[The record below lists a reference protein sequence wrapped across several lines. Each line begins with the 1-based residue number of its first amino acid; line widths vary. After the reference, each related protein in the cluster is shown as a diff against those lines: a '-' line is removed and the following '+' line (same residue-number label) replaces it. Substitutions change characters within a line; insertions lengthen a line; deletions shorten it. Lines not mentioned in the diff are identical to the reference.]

1 MLRKPGYYAA
11 RLDYTD
17 GGEGTARSE
26 RYTIRVAEYYGDGS
40 DTTAMEIYY
49 AIPKKYFPAKNATL
63 LIFSLIF
70 YSWGEPVYVL
80 LMIYTSFF
88 NYFMAH
94 IIVRAKIR
102 GGRGRPDFVFTI
114 FVNLS
119 ILCFF
124 KYFGFLMDT
133 VNGIFGSNISY
144 TALPLP
150 VGISFY
156 TF

>member
-1 MLRKPGYYAA
+1 MLFSSTFFIFLFLP
-11 RLDYTD
+11 LLL
-17 GGEGTARSE
+17 
-26 RYTIRVAEYYGDGS
+26 I
-40 DTTAMEIYY
+40 IYY
-49 AIPKKYFPAKNATL
+49 AIPKKYFPAKNAAL

-102 GGRGRPDFVFTI
+102 GGRGKLDFVFTI

-124 KYFGFLMDT
+124 KQ
-133 VNGIFGSNISY
+133 
-144 TALPLP
+144 LPDRKS
-150 VGISFY
+150 VV
-156 TF
+156 